1 MKKYAVRIFDGV
13 FTRVYTTEAKT
24 MPEAETKV
32 FDLHRFTAKTPIIKV
47 TTTELP

>member
-32 FDLHRFTAKTPIIKV
+32 FDLHRFTVKAPIVKI
-47 TTTELP
+47 TTTEIP